1 MADSAQT
8 SRFGHYD
15 YIIVGA
21 GSAGCVLANRL
32 TEDPDIRVLLLEAG
46 GKDDY
51 FWIHMPVG
59 YFKTMNNPR
68 TDWCFKTV
76 EEPGLNGRAIGYPR
90 GKTLGGCSSING
102 HIYMRGQ
109 AHDYDT
115 WAQLGNVGWSWNDV
129 LPYFL
134 RSEDQENG
142 ESDLHAKGG
151 PLAVTNMRTSMKL
164 LDKVAEAAQ
173 QAGIPYKADFNDGD
187 NEGVNYFQV
196 TQKNGLR
203 WSAARAFLHP
213 VKHRPN
219 LHLVTKAQVER
230 LVIEQGRVAGLELR
244 VDGGELE
251 TVRSNIEV
259 VLSAGAIGSPH
270 ILMRSGIGPGQHL
283 QANGITP
290 LHELP
295 GVGQNLQD
303 HLQIRTIFKISGL
316 PSLNQRVN
324 NPITRYLMG
333 LQWALTRR
341 GPLTMGASQMGVFT
355 RSDPSR
361 ATANLE
367 YHLQPLS
374 TDKLGDPLHK
384 FPAFTASFC
393 NLRPTSRGSVSV
405 DGPNANTAPL
415 IAPNYLSTSD
425 DQRVAIDGFRLT
437 RHIVGQPA
445 LEPYAPEEVAPGAA
459 VQSDEELIRAAG
471 DLGTT
476 IFHPVGTCKMGSDAM
491 AVVDNRLRLQGLAGL
506 RIVDAS
512 VMPNITSGNTNA
524 PSIMIGEKGA
534 DLIKEDRHLSSQA
547 A

>member
-1 MADSAQT
+1 MASPSGSD
-8 SRFGHYD
+8 RFGHYD

-32 TEDPDIRVLLLEAG
+32 TEDPDVRVLLLEAG

-51 FWIHMPVG
+51 FWIHFPVG

-68 TDWCFKTV
+68 TDWCFKTA
-76 EEPGLNGRAIGYPR
+76 EEPGLNGRAINYPR

-109 AHDYDT
+109 TQDYDT
-115 WAQLGNVGWSWNDV
+115 WAQLGNVGWGWDDV

-134 RSEDQENG
+134 KSENQENG
-142 ESDLHAKGG
+142 ASEMHAKGG
-151 PLAVTNMRTSMKL
+151 PLQVTNMRSRLKI
-164 LDKVAEAAQ
+164 LDTVAEAAQ
-173 QAGIPYKADFNDGD
+173 QAGIPFRADFNDGD

-203 WSAARAFLHP
+203 WSTARAFLHP
-213 VKHRPN
+213 IKHRPN
-219 LHLVTKAQVER
+219 LHLVIKAHVNR
-230 LVIEQGRVAGLELR
+230 LVVKDGRVTGLEMS
-244 VDGGELE
+244 VDGGAPE
-251 TVRSNIEV
+251 TVSCSQEV

-270 ILMRSGIGPGQHL
+270 ILMRSGIGPAGHL
-283 QANGITP
+283 QANGVTP
-290 LHELP
+290 ILDAP

-303 HLQIRTIFKISGL
+303 HLQIRTIFKVTGL

-341 GPLTMGASQMGVFT
+341 GPLTMGASHMGIFT

-367 YHLQPLS
+367 YHVQPLS
-374 TDKLGDPLHK
+374 TDKLGAPLHD

-393 NLRPTSRGSVSV
+393 NLRPSSRGYVGLN
-405 DGPNANTAPL
+405 GPEATAAPI
-415 IAPNYLSTSD
+415 IAPNYLSTHD
-425 DQRVAIDGFRLT
+425 DQQVAIDGFRLT
-437 RHIVGQPA
+437 RHIVSQAALQP
-445 LEPYAPEEVAPGAA
+445 YTPEEVAPGLQA
-459 VQSDEELIRAAG
+459 QSDDDLIKAAG
-471 DLGTT
+471 NLGTT
-476 IFHPVGTCKMGSDAM
+476 IFHPVGTCKMGSDPL
-491 AVVDNRLRLQGLAGL
+491 AVVDDRLRLRGLAGL

-534 DLIKEDRHLSSQA
+534 DLIKQDRMA
-547 A
+547 

>member
-1 MADSAQT
+1 MAADKAS

-32 TEDPDIRVLLLEAG
+32 TEDPSVRVLLLEAG

-51 FWIHMPVG
+51 FWIHFPVG

-68 TDWCFKTV
+68 TDWCFKTA
-76 EEPGLNGRAIGYPR
+76 EEPGLNGRAINYPR

-109 AHDYDT
+109 AHDFDT
-115 WAQLGNVGWSWNDV
+115 WAQLGNTGWGWDDV

-134 RSEDQENG
+134 KSEDQENG
-142 ESDLHAKGG
+142 ASEFHGQGG
-151 PLAVTNMRTSMKL
+151 PLAVTNMRSRLKI
-164 LDKVAEAAQ
+164 LDTVAEAAQ
-173 QAGIPYKADFNDGD
+173 QAGIPFRADFNDGD

-213 VKHRPN
+213 IKHRPN
-219 LHLVTKAQVER
+219 LHLVIKAHVNN
-230 LVIEQGRVAGLELR
+230 LTIVQGRVTGLEMS
-244 VDGGELE
+244 VDGGPTESVSC
-251 TVRSNIEV
+251 TQDVI
-259 VLSAGAIGSPH
+259 LSAGAIGSPH
-270 ILMRSGIGPGQHL
+270 ILMRSGIGPAGHL
-283 QANGITP
+283 QANGVTTV
-290 LHELP
+290 LDLP

-303 HLQIRTIFKISGL
+303 HLQIRSIFKVTGL

-324 NPITRYLMG
+324 NRLTRYLMG
-333 LQWALTRR
+333 LQWAVTRR
-341 GPLTMGASQMGVFT
+341 GPLTMGASHMGIFT
-355 RSDPSR
+355 RSDPAR

-367 YHLQPLS
+367 YHIQPLS
-374 TDKLGDPLHK
+374 TDKLGDPLHS

-393 NLRPTSRGSVSV
+393 NLRPSSRGAVTL
-405 DGPNANTAPL
+405 DGPGANSAPV
-415 IAPNYLSTSD
+415 IAPNYLSTHD
-425 DQRVAIDGFRLT
+425 DQQVAIDGFRLT
-437 RHIVGQPA
+437 RTIVSQAALQP
-445 LEPYAPEEVAPGAA
+445 YTPEEVAPGAA
-459 VQSDEELIRAAG
+459 AQSDEELIKAAG

-491 AVVDNRLRLQGLAGL
+491 AVVDDRLRLHGLAGL
-506 RIVDAS
+506 RVIDAS
-512 VMPNITSGNTNA
+512 IMPTITSGNTNA

-534 DLIKEDRHLSSQA
+534 DLIKADRLA
-547 A
+547 

>member
-1 MADSAQT
+1 MAGSAQT
-8 SRFGHYD
+8 SRFGQYD

-32 TEDPDIRVLLLEAG
+32 TEDPSVRVLLLEAG

-51 FWIHMPVG
+51 FWIHVPVG

-68 TDWCFKTV
+68 TDWCFKTD

-109 AHDYDT
+109 SQDYDT
-115 WAQLGNVGWSWNDV
+115 WAQLGNVGWGWSDV

-142 ESDLHAKGG
+142 ASELHGKGG
-151 PLAVTNMRTSMKL
+151 PLAVTNMRTRMKI
-164 LDKVAEAAQ
+164 LDTVAEAAQ
-173 QAGIPYKADFNDGD
+173 QAGIPFKNDFNDGD

-203 WSAARAFLHP
+203 WSSAKAFLHP

-251 TVRSNIEV
+251 TVRSNVEV

-270 ILMRSGIGPGQHL
+270 ILMRSGIGAGQHL

-290 LHELP
+290 QHELP

-303 HLQIRTIFKISGL
+303 HLQIRSIFKISGL

-333 LQWALTRR
+333 LQWALLRR
-341 GPLTMGASQMGVFT
+341 GPLTMGASQMGIFT

-374 TDKLGDPLHK
+374 TDKLGDPLHN

-393 NLRPTSRGSVSV
+393 NLRPTSRGSVSLN
-405 DGPNANTAPL
+405 GPDTTTAPL
-415 IAPNYLSTSD
+415 IAPNYLSTLD
-425 DQRVAIDGFRLT
+425 DQQVAIDGFRLT

-445 LEPYAPEEVAPGAA
+445 LGPYKPQEIAPGAEA
-459 VQSDEELIRAAG
+459 QSDDELVRAAG

-491 AVVDNRLRLQGLAGL
+491 AVVDDRLRLQGLGGL

-512 VMPNITSGNTNA
+512 IMPNITSGNTNA

-534 DLIKEDRHLSSQA
+534 DLIKEDRRNQAQA